1 MLIPTISETSKKIKK
16 VKEHQVYS
24 FVNVILSFFFFFF
37 HLVQTKCN
45 TRECG
50 KLKSNQTKVWDI
62 RQNLSHAPGTKKKRT
77 CHEMTP
83 FENTLKIIKMNSNIE
98 KQQSIYKWYF
108 NARSANS
115 SSLCDY
121 KMSWTAI
128 NGSIIRSYSNTQFS
142 TSLYQNVSYNEKMSP
157 NESYKRLSTDKH

>member
-1 MLIPTISETSKKIKK
+1 
-16 VKEHQVYS
+16 
-24 FVNVILSFFFFFF
+24 
-37 HLVQTKCN
+37 
-45 TRECG
+45 
-50 KLKSNQTKVWDI
+50 
-62 RQNLSHAPGTKKKRT
+62 
-77 CHEMTP
+77 
-83 FENTLKIIKMNSNIE
+83 MNSNIE